1 MAELSDGAAI
11 CTYKLGQLLCERKTI
26 PNQILLIRKG
36 EARLLGR
43 DQGQLRTFEKLGS
56 GCFVG
61 LASFL
66 RAAPC
71 EEVSAASELEVI
83 SISAALILKLL
94 SQEENAKLTL
104 PHSTCQQSS
113 VRQPTV
119 FFRTSI
125 LQRMHQR

>member
-1 MAELSDGAAI
+1 MSVRALELSEFPAFQGLSSRAMAELSDGAAI

-61 LASFL
+61 LASL
-66 RAAPC
+66 R
-71 EEVSAASELEVI
+71 
-83 SISAALILKLL
+83 
-94 SQEENAKLTL
+94 
-104 PHSTCQQSS
+104 
-113 VRQPTV
+113 
-119 FFRTSI
+119 
-125 LQRMHQR
+125 